1 MTDRVVLL
9 DDDGRPIGSA
19 DRATVH
25 GRSTPY
31 HLAFSCY
38 LLDPAGRVLLTRRA
52 LGKTAWPGVWTNS
65 CCGHPR
71 PGEAP
76 REAVVR
82 RVTSE
87 LGSAP
92 SDLRPVLPSFSYHA
106 VDPSGTVE
114 HELCPVWLGRISP
127 GQLRPDPSEVM
138 DTCWVEWPLL
148 RAIVAGAP
156 GLLSPWAVLQVPLL
170 AEALA
175 GAEVVA

>member
-9 DDDGRPIGSA
+9 DDEGNPRGSA
-19 DRATVH
+19 DRSTVH

-31 HLAFSCY
+31 HLAFSSY
-38 LLDPAGRVLLTRRA
+38 LLDQNGRVLLTRRA
-52 LGKTAWPGVWTNS
+52 LTKATWPGVWTNS

-87 LGSAP
+87 LGAP
-92 SDLRPVLPSFSYHA
+92 PTDLRLVLPRFSYHA
-106 VDPSGTVE
+106 VDAAGTVE

-127 GQLRPDPSEVM
+127 DRLRPDPTEVM
-138 DTCWVEWPLL
+138 ETCWVEWPTL
-148 RAIVAGAP
+148 RGIVTGAP
-156 GLLSPWAVLQVPLL
+156 GMLSPWAVLQVPLL
-170 AEALA
+170 TAALAEAE
-175 GAEVVA
+175 GVA